1 MVSIDKEIITRDA
14 MSAIGRRSGFTVLE
28 VVVVLAILVT
38 VVSLSVP
45 AMKTWTPNRELRNA
59 AMELYSSM
67 LLAKSQAIR
76 ANRPFAVVFNA
87 GAGNYQIVD
96 SGADNLVGT
105 VDDINGQTIT
115 LSAYGSG
122 IAYGHTP
129 APAGSAVLGGG
140 YDNEVTYAADTLT
153 FDVRGMSNTGYV
165 YLQNNNNRTYAVGT
179 FMTGTSRLLSWS
191 NGAWQ

>member
-115 LSAYGSG
+115 LSA
-122 IAYGHTP
+122 
-129 APAGSAVLGGG
+129 
-140 YDNEVTYAADTLT
+140 
-153 FDVRGMSNTGYV
+153 
-165 YLQNNNNRTYAVGT
+165 
-179 FMTGTSRLLSWS
+179 
-191 NGAWQ
+191 